1 MPAKC
6 TFSFWEGGIILV
18 LIPPSHRRVFK
29 NKFYGWARCFYLFL
43 PRFNVIYRNKFF
55 CVVEIF
61 FTFFS
66 LA

>member
-6 TFSFWEGGIILV
+6 TFSFWEGGMFL

-29 NKFYGWARCFYLFL
+29 NKFYGCIYPVFL
-43 PRFNVIYRNKFF
+43 PRFDVIYR
-55 CVVEIF
+55 IF
-61 FTFFS
+61 LCGWDVFTFFS